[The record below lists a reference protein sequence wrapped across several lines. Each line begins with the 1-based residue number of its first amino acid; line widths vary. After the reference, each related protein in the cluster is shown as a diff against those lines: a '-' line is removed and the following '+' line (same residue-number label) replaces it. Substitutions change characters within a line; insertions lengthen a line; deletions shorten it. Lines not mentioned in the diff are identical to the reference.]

1 MYYILS
7 SLFFAVPILVSAFII
22 DYRIRRIEEILD
34 EICSRREEADANNE
48 DFRQGKI

>member
-7 SLFFAVPILVSAFII
+7 TLFFALPILVSALII

-34 EICSRREEADANNE
+34 EISHRRDDADANNE
-48 DFRQGKI
+48 AFRQGKI